1 MPYTNKQTNIGWKG
15 VAQKLRSMI
24 ETGEL
29 RPGAKLPSEV
39 ELIGQFGVSKMTIH
53 RALRELAAE
62 GVIRRVERVG
72 SFVTD
77 PSVPK
82 TRTVGLFLPAS
93 DGFLEVKYLSGVQ
106 EVLGASCQIVLF
118 GTENDPVLEAEC
130 LRQAAGQ
137 VDGILILPTCH
148 PRVTQRLEQI
158 HAGGCPVVCIDR
170 LPVGSSLPGV
180 CSDNYRATKTGLTQL
195 MESGHRRIAYFGLF
209 AMEMSS
215 LHDRYRAY
223 RDFVSEF
230 GLGDPEELARFI
242 EPRPYS
248 EAYVGLRLFEDAV
261 YRLLDE
267 AESVTAAVCANE
279 FYLNDLLEVTQG
291 LPDRLKERFE
301 IVSFY
306 DWPHLTQPAIRT
318 HAIRQDAREIGKRA
332 AALLLAALDGEP
344 ESPDRIEVP
353 STFVPAVRSR
363 RAIEDRRER

>member
-1 MPYTNKQTNIGWKG
+1 MSYTRKQTSKGWKD
-15 VAQKLRSMI
+15 VAQALRLKIESGELKPGGKLASENDLI
-24 ETGEL
+24 ET
-29 RPGAKLPSEV
+29 
-39 ELIGQFGVSKMTIH
+39 FGVSKMTIH

-77 PSVPK
+77 PNVPK
-82 TRTVGLFLPAS
+82 TRTIGLFLPAS
-93 DGFLEVKYLSGVQ
+93 DGFLEIKYLSGIQ
-106 EVLGASCQIVLF
+106 EALGANYQVVLY

-130 LRQAAGQ
+130 LRQAVGQ

-148 PRVTQRLEQI
+148 KRVIQRLEQI

-170 LPVGSSLPGV
+170 APVGSSLPSV
-180 CSDNYRATKTGLTQL
+180 CSDNYRVTKTGLTHL
-195 MESGHRRIAYFGLF
+195 WESGHRRIAYFGLF

-215 LHDRYRAY
+215 LSDRYRAY
-223 RDFVSEF
+223 RDFLDEF
-230 GLGDPEELARFI
+230 GLGDHEELSRFI

-261 YRLLDE
+261 YHLLDE
-267 AESVTAAVCANE
+267 TEPVTGIVCANE

-291 LPDRLKERFE
+291 LPDRVRDRLE

-318 HAIRQDAREIGKRA
+318 HVIRQDAREVGMRA
-332 AALLLAALDGEP
+332 AALLMEALDGAAP
-344 ESPDRIEVP
+344 SSDRVEVP
-353 STFVPAVRSR
+353 ATFVPAPRPR
-363 RAIEDRRER
+363 RPISDRRDR